1 MIFAFNNT
9 GVEMTVEELCAIIEA
24 EKFDEFFDF
33 LLDMEEEGFFHQSP
47 GEKTWEIEL
56 TAEQEDKFL
65 EHALQNWES
74 FEQKDGDLN
83 SLSEEEL
90 LNILFGGTDSS
101 KVGEKETDEDTQV
114 NETLM
119 RLIRRLG

>member
-33 LLDMEEEGFFHQSP
+33 LLDMEEEAFFHQSP

-56 TAEQEDKFL
+56 TAEQEEKFL
-65 EHALQNWES
+65 EQALMNWEEIEQSDNVLQNM
-74 FEQKDGDLN
+74 
-83 SLSEEEL
+83 SEEEL
-90 LNILFGGTDSS
+90 LALLFSGGSS
-101 KVGEKETDEDTQV
+101 EVKEKETGEGTHE